1 MAKSP
6 DPAEVNF
13 QGEITV
19 PLEGVEYVLRPSYS
33 AIMAIERQT
42 GRSLFD
48 LAGEA
53 TSGRMSIADMGV
65 ICAEMMHAFGRQN
78 PDDSNITTYRGAK
91 PEKIAE
97 LIYEAG
103 GPRVS
108 ARIAVLLMGALTGGY
123 TASGKMKAT
132 GTQTTEPT
140 LVAE

>member
-1 MAKSP
+1 MSKKP
-6 DPAEVNF
+6 DTPEVTF

-19 PLEGVEYVLRPSYS
+19 PLEGIEYVLRPSYA

-53 TSGRMSIADMGV
+53 TSGRMTIADMGV
-65 ICAEMMHAFGRQN
+65 ICAEMMHAYGRED
-78 PDDSNITTYRGAK
+78 PECEMASTYKGAK
-91 PEKIAE
+91 PERIAS
-97 LIYEAG
+97 LIYETG

-123 TASGKMKAT
+123 TASGKIKAT
-132 GTQTTEPT
+132 GN
-140 LVAE
+140 